1 MSRFIVAA
9 CAAAIVAATGCSSS
23 KEEASAASTGSAATS
38 TPAAAPSG
46 AASAEQVAQEM
57 RGGVKCPAKD
67 LSPRPAGAPVDDVV
81 GVRPGM
87 TWDEAAN
94 FVMCDNPLMVVT
106 ENTGRNFNIN
116 TYGLKLRQGFDGK
129 FAEPRV
135 VKTSRDYLR
144 EMSEEAARRSGNAYV
159 APLQPGQSRFYVS
172 TMGMPGQE
180 RVMSVAREEYYAD
193 GKQPTIE
200 SLQQALVGKYGPPS
214 YVNDGGTVLQMWW
227 TYDPAG
233 TKFAQGECRTSV
245 SPDAGTSLSTGCGLT
260 VGAQIQASNT
270 NTGLVHSLAVTA
282 QNGIQGYKLLQLTEN
297 TLKSAD
303 DARKAKELQD
313 ASKNAGAPKL

>member
-1 MSRFIVAA
+1 ML
-9 CAAAIVAATGCSSS
+9 AAAGCGSKDKSDAKPIGAAD
-23 KEEASAASTGSAATS
+23 AAK
-38 TPAAAPSG
+38 PAPSG
-46 AASAEQVAQEM
+46 AATAEQVAKEM
-57 RGGVKCPAKD
+57 RGNVSCPAKA
-67 LSPRPAGAPVDDVV
+67 STPRPDGAPVDDVV

-87 TWDEAAN
+87 SWNEAAT

-106 ENTGRNFNIN
+106 ENTGRNFTIE
-116 TYGLKLRQGFDGK
+116 TFGQKLRQGFDGK

-172 TMGMPGQE
+172 TMGLPGQE
-180 RVMSVAREEYYAD
+180 QVISVAREEYYVE

-200 SLQQALVGKYGPPS
+200 SLTKALIAKYGPPS
-214 YVNDGGTVLQMWW
+214 EANDGGTLVQMWW
-227 TYDPAG
+227 EYDPAG
-233 TKFAQGECRTSV
+233 NKMQQGQCRINV
-245 SPDAGTSLSTGCGLT
+245 SPDSGTSLSTACGIT

-270 NTGLVHSLAVTA
+270 NAGLAHSLAVSSQHGA
-282 QNGIQGYKLLQLTEN
+282 QGYKLLQMVEN
-297 TLKSAD
+297 TLKSG
-303 DARKAKELQD
+303 DASKKAKELED